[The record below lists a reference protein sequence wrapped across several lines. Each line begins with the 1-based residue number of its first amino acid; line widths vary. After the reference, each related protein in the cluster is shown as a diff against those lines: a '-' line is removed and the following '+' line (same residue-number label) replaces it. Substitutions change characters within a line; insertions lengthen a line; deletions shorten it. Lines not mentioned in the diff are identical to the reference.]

1 MGSKNQFHL
10 GKKKKFIYSKIY
22 KDRFCSNVQKYTH
35 THVHTL
41 KNCAFAVFAENIYR
55 LQCPVLAG
63 AEVQ

>member
-1 MGSKNQFHL
+1 MGSKNLFHL
-10 GKKKKFIYSKIY
+10 GKKKKSLYTAKFTRIDSVPMY
-22 KDRFCSNVQKYTH
+22 RNTH